1 MSIKAYSFLNIHFK
15 NIISF
20 ILYINWSYVN
30 ISLEKISK
38 PKSMSLKNSC
48 KRIIVTVES
57 TCLFTLTTTQ
67 FTYGVV
73 QSVEFCISPEH
84 KPLMPSNTDNYF
96 VNLTRQGLRQSHIR
110 CYNLA
115 SQSSQNV
122 DKSIRGHSQYSVSS
136 CLSAHWSRECW
147 HWGSLVAPPSWDLSE
162 SHKQQ
167 LIDATGPQMASLP
180 LWHTWFWLE
189 HSILVLRKTQ
199 MH

>member
-1 MSIKAYSFLNIHFK
+1 MWIFHKK
-15 NIISF
+15 N
-20 ILYINWSYVN
+20 
-30 ISLEKISK
+30 K

-48 KRIIVTVES
+48 KRITVTVES

-96 VNLTRQGLRQSHIR
+96 VNLSRQGLRQSHIR

-122 DKSIRGHSQYSVSS
+122 NKSFRGHSQYSASS

-147 HWGSLVAPPSWDLSE
+147 HWGSLVAPPSSELSE

-180 LWHTWFWLE
+180 LWHTWFGLE
-189 HSILVLRKTQ
+189 RSISVLRKTQ